1 MTRALVT
8 TMTCDLDDLAQGKM
22 KSLKFRQF
30 RQFRLLNQTWVQLG
44 SAFSCVFQWNLM
56 KSNLPDQRFS
66 FVEIILSGHL
76 SRRWRELRMRP
87 RRWRKWTR
95 VTRDIHSG
103 HRGHP
108 VPGIQTGRFVTSGS
122 ASWRHASE
130 TTDLPSAGMKKDW
143 RLHLHPYRR

>member
-1 MTRALVT
+1 MT
-8 TMTCDLDDLAQGKM
+8 TMTCDLDDLDDLAQGKM
-22 KSLKFRQF
+22 KRYEESEVPSVPSFKS
-30 RQFRLLNQTWVQLG
+30 NLG
-44 SAFSCVFQWNLM
+44 YPGFSIFSCVFHWNLM

-66 FVEIILSGHL
+66 IVEIILSGHL

-103 HRGHP
+103 HP
-108 VPGIQTGRFVTSGS
+108 VPGIRTGRFVTSGS